1 MLLRWIRR
9 PIKEGTQT
17 RGMAGILSFFPA
29 EVMLYS
35 PQMRPIATAVARFV
49 VGMLFDGTPVSG
61 TERPNRCNCRLWD

>member
-29 EVMLYS
+29 EVIVVLTTNAAYCYS
-35 PQMRPIATAVARFV
+35 GHAFCGRYAVCWA
-49 VGMLFDGTPVSG
+49 LP
-61 TERPNRCNCRLWD
+61 